1 MPILFSFTQLSARG
15 VGGTLT
21 SYGPIT
27 VGFSPPTAATRTPY
41 TGYFSLEFTSSG
53 TLTLSGSGGG
63 AAVDMLLVGGGFT
76 GGNGYTVNYPHPN
89 PAYSY
94 GYSYA
99 GGGAPGGKVSQ
110 TAGFLDITPYPVVVG
125 STASDSTLGTYSSA
139 SGSIYGGGGGA
150 GYFLYTAYGTGVYSA
165 SPGGSGFPNTYKTG
179 SPLVYGGGGGGGG
192 ITPGYPGG
200 SGGAGGGGPGGL
212 GSSGTPGTA
221 NTGGGGGGHGPYTGS
236 PGVKGGQP
244 FPVSSP
250 GGAGASGVVIIRFP
264 TERFV

>member
-27 VGFSPPTAATRTPY
+27 VGFNPPTAATRTPY

-63 AAVDMLLVGGGFT
+63 GAVDLLLVGGGFT
-76 GGNGYTVNYPHPN
+76 GGNGSFAYYPVGN
-89 PAYSY
+89 PAYDTSY
-94 GYSYA
+94 QYA
-99 GGGAPGGKVSQ
+99 GPGGPGGKVSQ
-110 TAGFLDITPYPVVVG
+110 TAAFLDITPYPVVVG
-125 STASDSTLGTYSSA
+125 STASNSTLGTYSSN
-139 SGSIYGGGGGA
+139 SGTIYGGGGGA
-150 GYFLYTAYGTGVYSA
+150 GYFLYTAYGTGAYSA
-165 SPGGSGFPNTYKTG
+165 SNGGSGFPNTYKTG
-179 SPLVYGGGGGGGG
+179 SPLVYGGGGGGGSVNN
-192 ITPGYPGG
+192 YPGG
-200 SGGAGGGGPGGL
+200 SGGAGGGGPGGQS
-212 GSSGTPGTA
+212 GAGTPGTA

-236 PGVKGGQP
+236 PGVKGGEP
-244 FPVSSP
+244 FPVTSP